1 MSFSK
6 LGFFFRTQEA
16 SRNFAEA
23 YQKHLQDLNR
33 PPLSFSGTFPL
44 FFASLR
50 SDKDVPTL
58 IDSGRA
64 QLVPCEDHI
73 SDALLVIDEFK
84 RGSFECQCWMAL
96 VSGRR
101 RKTRPMISLIGEPT
115 CYVSFCLFSV
125 QKCPP
130 WHLAFTEV
138 CLLPLLVGIAVMQL
152 WKGAT

>member
-1 MSFSK
+1 MPPTMSCSN
-6 LGFFFRTQEA
+6 LGFFFTQEA

-73 SDALLVIDEFK
+73 SDALLVMDPIY
-84 RGSFECQCWMAL
+84 L
-96 VSGRR
+96 NVN
-101 RKTRPMISLIGEPT
+101 
-115 CYVSFCLFSV
+115 
-125 QKCPP
+125 
-130 WHLAFTEV
+130 
-138 CLLPLLVGIAVMQL
+138 VG
-152 WKGAT
+152 